1 MVSRG
6 EGEDA
11 LAPHLRDP
19 PVGVEG
25 AWQRRWQQHRT
36 DDDLLVKTKGANLLE
51 QLIEIHRIQVR
62 AHN

>member
-25 AWQRRWQQHRT
+25 AWQRRRQQHRT